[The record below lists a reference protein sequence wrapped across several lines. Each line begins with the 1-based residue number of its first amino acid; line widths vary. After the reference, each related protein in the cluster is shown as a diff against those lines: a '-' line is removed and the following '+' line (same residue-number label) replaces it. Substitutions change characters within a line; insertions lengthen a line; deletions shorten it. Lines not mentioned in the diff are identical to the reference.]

1 MKDFLSFFRASSTPT
16 GPQAGLKAEAEVDA
30 LSVTEAVTKPATKP
44 ASPLAPQAEPEPWL
58 RGTHTEVAPVARAVL
73 HAMELAE
80 QDVAQHCAG
89 LSTEQF
95 HAQPYGLTPL
105 AFHLRHIARSLDRL
119 LSYAEGETLSIPQQ
133 AALHVELAS
142 GAEARLVMQEFTMAC
157 QEAKARVCALAGVDL
172 ALPRSVGRK
181 GLPTTVGGLLVHCAD
196 HTQRHAG
203 QAVTTAKLLR
213 AMSTEQ

>member
-16 GPQAGLKAEAEVDA
+16 KTPTGPQAKLKAEAEVDA
-30 LSVTEAVTKPATKP
+30 LPATEPVTEP

-58 RGTHTEVAPVARAVL
+58 RGTHTEIAPVARAVL

-157 QEAKARVCALAGVDL
+157 QEAKARVCALAEVDL